1 MSAKRKTLGVAAAL
15 VGLFSALCAVV
26 GVTDAASLGDAIGG
40 GIFFSGI
47 SALSGWGAVSALRE
61 PKLLPGAIEKIVLQ
75 LAAEGEGRVTA
86 ADLCRNSSLTL
97 EQSTAEL
104 RLLAADSIVT
114 EGGTVIYKIRGVLSL
129 EEKRNAVDLLDGN

>member
-1 MSAKRKTLGVAAAL
+1 MSAKRKTLGVASAL

-26 GVTDAASLGDAIGG
+26 GFTEAASIGDAIAG

-47 SALSGWGAVSALRE
+47 SALAGWGAISGLRE
-61 PKLLPGAIEKIVLQ
+61 PKLLPGSTEKIILQ

-86 ADLCRNSSLTL
+86 VDLCRNSSLTL
-97 EQSTAEL
+97 EESTAEL
-104 RLLAADSIVT
+104 RLLAADTIVT

-129 EEKRNAVDLLDGN
+129 EEKRNAVDLLDGS